1 MLSDDYNIY
10 CLLRAFAL
18 DLKAMETGL
27 RLFGSM
33 TRTRVLL
40 AIAALRET
48 YPREIASVLSIP
60 LLSVQRIVDD
70 LQAQGVVATRLRGNQ
85 RQTVLNPTW
94 FAANELSE
102 LLSRMVDADAALRDH
117 LAMLRRRPR
126 RKGKPLGDL
135 GKLVTR

>member
-1 MLSDDYNIY
+1 LHITSF
-10 CLLRAFAL
+10 RGK
-18 DLKAMETGL
+18 LKAVETGL

-40 AIAALRET
+40 AIAGLRET
-48 YPREIASVLSIP
+48 YPREIASILSVP

-85 RQTVLNPTW
+85 RQTALNPTW

-102 LLSRMVDADAALRDH
+102 LLSRMIEGDADLRDR
-117 LAMLRRRPR
+117 LATIRRRPR
-126 RKGKPLGDL
+126 KKGKPLGNL
-135 GKLVTR
+135 SKLVAR